1 MRPGIRK
8 AVNVRILLLLLALPA
23 VILAFALIAMWAPLP
38 RPFPPPMSG
47 ARNQMAAISTGILG
61 ATYLVGLAAYV
72 VASFLRA
79 GRVLDTVL
87 TTAGLATESYMIFGR
102 RYRGM
107 IQGRQ
112 VAVTYLPSRGVWPAQ
127 LDVRVSA
134 ELGIRVAMGMRRPLL
149 GCRDCPRLGV
159 AQEGLAGLHVYA
171 EDEEGARRLL
181 ADPKGGDAVRRLV
194 VDGEGFREV
203 YLQPEDGLVAVP
215 SSWAGREPDRAVA
228 RGSVASD

>member
-8 AVNVRILLLLLALPA
+8 AVNVRILLLLLVLP
-23 VILAFALIAMWAPLP
+23 VLILAFALIA
-38 RPFPPPMSG
+38 MSG

-61 ATYLVGLAAYV
+61 AVYLVSLSVYV

-87 TTAGLATESYMIFGR
+87 IPAGLATESYMIFGR

-112 VAVTYLPSRGVWPAQ
+112 VVVTYLPSRGIWPAQ

-134 ELGIRVAMGMRRPLL
+134 ELGTRMAMGMRRPLL
-149 GCRDCPRLGV
+149 GCRDCLRLGV

-203 YLQPEDGLVAVP
+203 YLQPEEVWLRSHPRGLAE
-215 SSWAGREPDRAVA
+215 SQIEQWLADLLLLTEAAGYSAK
-228 RGSVASD
+228 